1 MDLNKLELFFAAANS
16 RSFTQAAEKCNVAQT
31 TVSKYIAQLEDELG
45 MKLFYR
51 TTRECSLTEAGHTFY
66 NGAKELVRDY
76 DDLRKQLQQVNE
88 NELRI
93 GIYGEF
99 FDLSILGNF
108 RKTYPDIELKVSFDS
123 RTNLYDQLKRR
134 KIHAV
139 LIPNILVAE
148 ALKDHSLRMVDV
160 LSGDAFLYCSE
171 AATKKY
177 GSIQEVI
184 RSLPFVTKSQE
195 RNYHEYCR
203 RILQRTFDASFENI
217 TVVESQAKQS
227 LLTKL
232 SQGFSIM
239 LEKEADDTE
248 GLYAYSLQGVFNET
262 LQLYYSIKH
271 VPASLWAFINYIK
284 NSELYKK

>member
-1 MDLNKLELFFAAANS
+1 MDLSKLDLFFAAANS

-31 TVSKYIAQLEDELG
+31 TVSKYIAQLEEELG

-66 NGAKELVRDY
+66 NGARELVKDY

-108 RKTYPDIELKVSFDS
+108 RKTYPEIELKVSFDS

-148 ALKDHSLRMVDV
+148 ALRDHSLRMVDV

-171 AATKKY
+171 SAAKKY
-177 GSIQEVI
+177 GSIQGVI
-184 RSLPFVTKSQE
+184 RNLPFVTKSQE
-195 RNYHEYCR
+195 LSYHEYCR

-239 LEKEADDTE
+239 LEKEATDTE

-284 NSELYKK
+284 NSEEYK

>member
-1 MDLNKLELFFAAANS
+1 MDLNKLDLFFAAANS

-31 TVSKYIAQLEDELG
+31 TVSKYIAQLEEELG

-51 TTRECSLTEAGHTFY
+51 TTRECFLTEAGHTFY
-66 NGAKELVRDY
+66 NGAKELVKDY
-76 DDLRKQLQQVNE
+76 DDIRKQLQQVNE

-108 RKTYPDIELKVSFDS
+108 RKTYPDVELKVSFDT
-123 RTNLYDQLKRR
+123 RTNLYDQLNRR

-139 LIPNILVAE
+139 LIPNILVSE
-148 ALKDHSLRMVDV
+148 ALRNHSLRMVDV
-160 LSGDAFLYCSE
+160 ISGDAFLYCSE
-171 AATKKY
+171 SAAKKY
-177 GSIQEVI
+177 GSIQGVI
-184 RSLPFVTKSQE
+184 RNLPLITKSSE
-195 RNYHEYCR
+195 LSDHEYCR
-203 RILQRTFDASFENI
+203 RILQRTFDASFESV
-217 TVVESQAKQS
+217 TVVESPSKQS

-232 SQGFSIM
+232 SQGFCIM
-239 LEKEADDTE
+239 LENEASDTE

-271 VPASLWAFINYIK
+271 VPASLWTFINYIK
-284 NSELYKK
+284 DSESYKK